1 MAAKDKIQKAG
12 ESVWWGLLSPPS
24 GLGLCWQIGPLTF
37 IVRRYEKEWQI
48 CHRSS
53 IWPDNTPSSWTVTTD
68 AEDGDD
74 VCADGVVERHV
85 FSHTNEELL
94 IEPLLADR
102 SVVIKSSVPILIP
115 AGEQISFYVSTPL
128 WVRVR
133 LQQRHH
139 TLLDVAATRLSD
151 TWFGPSTME
160 GELCYA
166 TTTSGRLH
174 LDDLPVRVHR
184 AITPV
189 RINNAGEQPLKLEK
203 LNLPVPF
210 LSLFDTGA
218 HGLWT
223 EEVTLHHDERKELAQ
238 VVVGAHPP
246 PPYNLAQRVSTS
258 RKVADK
264 SILNKTFGALFG
276 GLIG

>member
-1 MAAKDKIQKAG
+1 MALNDKIQKAG
-12 ESVWWGLLSPPS
+12 ESVWWGVLSPAV
-24 GLGLCWQIGPLTF
+24 GAAMCWHIGPLTF
-37 IVRRYEKEWQI
+37 VVRRREKEWQI

-53 IWPDNTPSSWTVTTD
+53 IWPDNTPSSWTLD
-68 AEDGDD
+68 ADAKDGA
-74 VCADGVVERHV
+74 VCDDGVVERHV
-85 FSHTNEELL
+85 FSHTNEDLL

-102 SVVIKSSVPILIP
+102 SVVIKSAV
-115 AGEQISFYVSTPL
+115 L

-139 TLLDVAATRLSD
+139 PLLDVAATRLSD

-166 TTTSGRLH
+166 TTTSGRLY

-189 RINNAGEQPLKLEK
+189 HINNAGAQPLKLEK
-203 LNLPVPF
+203 LSLPVPF

-223 EEVTLHHDERKELAQ
+223 EEITLHHDERKELAQ
-238 VVVGAHPP
+238 VVVGAYPP
-246 PPYNLAQRVSTS
+246 QPYHQARRVSSS

-264 SILNKTFGALFG
+264 SMLNKTFGALFG
-276 GLIG
+276 G

>member
-1 MAAKDKIQKAG
+1 MVEKEAIRQAG
-12 ESVWWGLLSPPS
+12 ESVWWGVLSPA
-24 GLGLCWQIGPLTF
+24 LGSSVCWKIGPATF
-37 IVRRYEKEWQI
+37 LVRRYEKEWQV

-53 IWPDNTPSSWTVTTD
+53 IWPDDTPSSW
-68 AEDGDD
+68 AISSDGEANAG
-74 VCADGVVERHV
+74 VCVDGIVERHV

-102 SVVIKSSVPILIP
+102 SVVIKSAVPILIP
-115 AGEQISFYVSTPL
+115 AGEKVSFYVSTPL
-128 WVRVR
+128 WIRVWLR
-133 LQQRHH
+133 ERNHR
-139 TLLDVAATRLSD
+139 LLDIAATRLSD
-151 TWFGPSTME
+151 TWFGSSTME

-166 TTTSGRLH
+166 TTISGRLH

-189 RINNAGEQPLKLEK
+189 RINNAGEKPLKLEK
-203 LNLPVPF
+203 LSLPVPF
-210 LSLFDTGA
+210 LSLFDTGT

-223 EEVTLHHDERKELAQ
+223 EEITLHHDERNALAQ
-238 VVVGAHPP
+238 VAVGAHPP
-246 PPYNLAQRVSTS
+246 SPYNRAQRVSSS
-258 RKVADK
+258 RKTADK

>member
-1 MAAKDKIQKAG
+1 MATKDNILRAG
-12 ESVWWGLLSPPS
+12 ESVWWGLLSPPV
-24 GLGLCWQIGPLTF
+24 GLGMCWHLGPLTF
-37 IVRRYEKEWQI
+37 VVRRYEQEWQF

-53 IWPDNTPSSWTVTTD
+53 LWPDDTPSSWTLSEEGD
-68 AEDGDD
+68 NACAEGTI
-74 VCADGVVERHV
+74 ERHV

-102 SVVIKSSVPILIP
+102 SVVIKSAGPILIP
-115 AGEQISFYVSTPL
+115 AAEQVSFYVSTPL
-128 WVRVR
+128 WVRAR

-139 TLLDVAATRLSD
+139 TLLDIAATRLSD

-203 LNLPVPF
+203 LSLPVPF
-210 LSLFDTGA
+210 LSLFDTGT

-223 EEVTLHHDERKELAQ
+223 EEITLHHDERKELAQ
-238 VVVGAHPP
+238 VVVGAQPP
-246 PPYNLAQRVSTS
+246 PPYHQAQRVSAS
-258 RKVADK
+258 RKTADK

>member
-1 MAAKDKIQKAG
+1 MAKKEAIQQA
-12 ESVWWGLLSPPS
+12 ETSVWWGVLSPAP
-24 GLGLCWQIGPLTF
+24 GVAMRWDIGPLTF
-37 IVRRYEKEWQI
+37 VVRRCEKEWQL

-53 IWPDNTPSSWTVTTD
+53 SWSDDTPSSWTLS
-68 AEDGDD
+68 EEGDIA
-74 VCADGVVERHV
+74 CADGTIERHV

-102 SVVIKSSVPILIP
+102 SVVIKSAVPILIP
-115 AGEQISFYVSTPL
+115 AGEKVSFYVSTPL
-128 WVRVR
+128 WVRVK
-133 LQQRHH
+133 LPQRKH
-139 TLLDVAATRLSD
+139 TLLDVATTRLSD

-189 RINNAGEQPLKLEK
+189 RINNAGEQSLKLEK
-203 LNLPVPF
+203 LSLPVPF
-210 LSLFDTGA
+210 LALFDTGA

-223 EEVTLHHDERKELAQ
+223 EEITLHHDERKELAQ

-246 PPYNLAQRVSTS
+246 PPYNQAQRVSAS
-258 RKVADK
+258 RKTAEK
-264 SILNKTFGALFG
+264 SILLKTFGALFG
-276 GLIG
+276 G